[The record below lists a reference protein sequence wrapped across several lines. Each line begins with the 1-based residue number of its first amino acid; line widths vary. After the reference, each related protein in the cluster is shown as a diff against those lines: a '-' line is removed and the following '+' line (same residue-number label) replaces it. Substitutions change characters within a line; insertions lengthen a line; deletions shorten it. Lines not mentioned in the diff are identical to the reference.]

1 MTGLYAFRS
10 PMKALNVYTVMLI
23 TVWKFF
29 GGKNINSCPKKD
41 NSIEDYKIQNKK
53 MASYIGL

>member
-1 MTGLYAFRS
+1 
-10 PMKALNVYTVMLI
+10 MKALNVYTVMLI